1 MVTDEPSPLRDINIP
16 AELLSRDN
24 TELLLPLCIG
34 DNMLAKV
41 VPVLSGNGLQKT
53 NNYQS
58 SNYLRRPTKLHA
70 KSSSKYA

>member
-1 MVTDEPSPLRDINIP
+1 MITEEPSLLRDINIP

-24 TELLLPLCIG
+24 TELLLTLCIG
-34 DNMLAKV
+34 DNTLAKV
-41 VPVLSGNGLQKT
+41 VSVLIGNDLQRP